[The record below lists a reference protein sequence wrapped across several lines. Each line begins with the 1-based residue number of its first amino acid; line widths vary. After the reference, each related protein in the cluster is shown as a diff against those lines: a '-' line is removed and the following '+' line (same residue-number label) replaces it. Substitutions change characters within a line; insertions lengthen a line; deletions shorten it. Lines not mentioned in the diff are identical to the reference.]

1 MEDRVQ
7 QAVQRLW
14 VWEGRRLV
22 PVGAR
27 PLSECLLQ
35 LQLQLE
41 RVRCLEQ
48 SSDPV
53 VEAHG

>member
-35 LQLQLE
+35 LLE

-48 SSDPV
+48 CSDPV